1 MADRQPVTGRTVLVT
16 GGARGIGAAAGREL
30 ARRGANV
37 ALVGLEPEELE
48 ATAAACGP
56 NAAAFE
62 ADVTDVAA
70 LQRAVDG
77 TVERFGGLDAV
88 VANAGIGSGG
98 LVRSIEPAAWERII
112 EVNVLGT
119 WRTVRTCLPAI
130 EARGGYV
137 LVVASVAAALHGPLL
152 SAYSA
157 SKAAVEAFA
166 RSLRIEE
173 AHHGVG
179 VGCAYFSW
187 LATDLVSGADEHPAF
202 HGMRA
207 GLRGPFAKTY
217 PVEGAAGAIADGI
230 ETRARDVVHPAWV
243 KGVLAG
249 RTAMQRISER
259 DALAQMPE
267 IEADM
272 EREIAESGAEAAS
285 RAVGA
290 GGAAD
295 AEQAAAAHAA

>member
-37 ALVGLEPEELE
+37 ALVGLEPELLE
-48 ATAAACGP
+48 RAAAACGP

-62 ADVTDVAA
+62 ADVTDIAA
-70 LQRAVDG
+70 LEHAVEG

-112 EVNVLGT
+112 EVKVLGT
-119 WRTVRTCLPAI
+119 WRTVRACLPAI
-130 EARGGYV
+130 EARRGYV
-137 LVVASVAAALHGPLL
+137 LVVASVAAAIHGPLM
-152 SAYSA
+152 SAYGA
-157 SKAAVEAFA
+157 SKAGIEAFA

-187 LATDLVSGADEHPAF
+187 LATDLVAGGDEHPAF
-202 HGMRA
+202 QSMRA

-217 PVEGAAGAIADGI
+217 PVEGAATAITDGI
-230 ETRARDVVHPAWV
+230 EIRARDIVYPPLVR
-243 KGVLAG
+243 GVLAG

-259 DALAQMPE
+259 DALAAMPE
-267 IEADM
+267 LEANV
-272 EREIAESGAEAAS
+272 EREIAASGVAAAS

-290 GGAAD
+290 GGTAD
-295 AEQAAAAHAA
+295 AERPGAGRAA